1 MTIFLKSKSAKAE
14 LSAAIAKD
22 KAAQQAQDQSPLS
35 TTKDIRGFWAQNPK
49 TRDLFGEIVTTWRK
63 SSARRPDCKGFW
75 AAYPYRDWSDLTG
88 LPIATLKR
96 HLNTLVTHGLIE
108 RTLGRH
114 GGNRVLTFI
123 RPTPHALKLS
133 KARDGDWKHLG
144 IDPHQPEEKPK
155 PAPVQHVAK
164 PKKEKKKM
172 SVAEFE
178 AIMAEDH
185 AEFHK
190 KYPKLKGNIAP
201 PD

>member
-14 LSAAIAKD
+14 LAAALEKD
-22 KAAQQAQDQSPLS
+22 NAAQKAQDQSPIQ
-35 TTKDIRGFWAQNPK
+35 TTKDVRGFWAQNPK
-49 TRDLFGEIVTTWRK
+49 TRDLFGAIITTWRK
-63 SSARRPDCKGFW
+63 SSARRPDHNGFW

-88 LPIATLKR
+88 LPDRTLKR
-96 HLNTLVTHGLIE
+96 HLNSLEQHGFIE

-155 PAPVQHVAK
+155 PVPVQMIAK

-172 SVAEFE
+172 SPEEFA
-178 AIMAEDH
+178 AIMAEDDPD
-185 AEFHK
+185 FFK
-190 KYPKLKGNIAP
+190 KYPSLKPPMSP